1 MTMKKPS
8 ALLTARV
15 TCVGALLST
24 LSLFGC
30 SSTPAVDTGD
40 DPVEI
45 PDSGFGDRTDVTV
58 GPSAMMEV
66 VSDDDLID
74 AEEDPSDEENPCDLD
89 AGCPVLVDAGPACGD
104 GRRDPGEQC
113 DDGNSVPGDGCSG
126 ACRIE
131 PNSRCPADGGPC
143 SSTIECG
150 NGVMEGS
157 EVCDDGNTDDDD
169 GCSADC
175 LSKDPTYDCAE
186 PGQPCISLVECG
198 DGIVGGN
205 EACDDGGEPGG
216 CNDTCS
222 EVEAGWACLRPG
234 EACILAARCGDGTL
248 NPGEQCDDANTEVG
262 DGCTAECIVEAGFYC
277 PVANMSCIQEL
288 CGDGERTPGE
298 QCDDGNAAAGDGCS
312 DACAVEVGYVCP
324 VPNAACF
331 PRCGDELVVGTEDCD
346 DGNTVDGDGCGG
358 GCLREAGFECP
369 LDGGECTEAV
379 CADGSRGGDEGCD
392 DGNTIAGDGCGP
404 TCQIEPTFDSTG
416 EATLACG
423 DGLITGTEQ
432 CDDGNAAS
440 DDGCS
445 ATCQLEEGWICE
457 ELLELPETVEIA
469 VTYRD
474 FRSDESPGGHPDFE
488 NVNQGDDAIPGAP
501 CEVDNA
507 ATCGQLDAERKPV
520 LGTGNQPTIASADSY
535 ALWFRDEDPDGNVD
549 IEVLQDSLLLTQ
561 VGGPTSD
568 VYEYDSSE
576 HFPLDD
582 RGHGTSCG
590 NDDLDLGNPN
600 CCAVGE
606 ACYGHNYHFTTELR
620 YFFQY
625 QGGETL
631 TFRGDDDVWVFIN
644 GRLAVDVGG
653 VHCAQAGRVVL
664 GDEDSTCSLHAE
676 DYDNACGTVG
686 VLPDCDATDFTA
698 AEQADD
704 TDDRY
709 GITKGGIYE
718 IVLFHAERHTD
729 QSNFRLTLQG
739 FLAPRSSCTPICG
752 DGTVQRGEV
761 CDDGEDNVTAAEATW
776 GACVECRSREFCGDG
791 VVNGA
796 EACDNGLNISSYA
809 DSVDACGPEC
819 VDPPYCGDGMVHP
832 GLEWCDEGDA
842 GNTGEY
848 DGCTADCEL
857 GPYCGDGTVDEEAG
871 ETCDDGIRN
880 GSYGRP
886 CALDCQPGPYCG
898 DGERNGPE
906 QCDLGAD
913 ANTGEY
919 GTCNENCT
927 LAPRCGDGERQV
939 DEGEE
944 CDDGQNDGGYGECA
958 PGCVLGPRCGDG
970 VVQAGNEQCDDG
982 ENAGGYG
989 ECAQGCV
996 LGPRCGDRVVQ
1007 QDAGEECDSGPTG
1020 STRCSKTCKTLVPDV
1035 SH

>member
-1 MTMKKPS
+1 MKSS
-8 ALLTARV
+8 AYLTPRAAWI
-15 TCVGALLST
+15 GALLAT
-24 LSLFGC
+24 LFVFGC
-30 SSTPAVDTGD
+30 SSSPSVGSTD
-40 DPVEI
+40 DGAE
-45 PDSGFGDRTDVTV
+45 PDSGPPEETGVSV
-58 GPSAMMEV
+58 GPAPAENPIT
-66 VSDDDLID
+66 DDGLID
-74 AEEDPSDEENPCDLD
+74 AEEDPSDEENPCELD
-89 AGCPVLVDAGPACGD
+89 GGCGFVGDAGPACGD
-104 GRRDPGEQC
+104 GHRDQGEEC

-131 PNSRCPADGGPC
+131 PNSRCPADGGAC
-143 SSTIECG
+143 ASTIECG

-157 EVCDDGNTDDDD
+157 EVCDDGNTEDGD
-169 GCSADC
+169 GCFADC
-175 LSKDPTYDCAE
+175 QSKDPNYECPV
-186 PGQPCISLVECG
+186 PGELCISLVECG

-222 EVEAGWACLRPG
+222 EVEDGWACLRPG

-248 NPGEQCDDANTEVG
+248 NPGEQCDDANGDDE
-262 DGCTAECIVEAGFYC
+262 DGCSAECIVEAGYYC
-277 PVANMSCIQEL
+277 PVANMSCIPEV

-298 QCDDGNAAAGDGCS
+298 QCDDGNMAAGDGCS
-312 DACAVEVGYVCP
+312 DECVVEEGYVCP
-324 VPNAACF
+324 VPDSLCF

-369 LDGGECTEAV
+369 LDGGDCTEAV
-379 CADGSRGGDEGCD
+379 CADGNPGGDEGCD
-392 DGNTIAGDGCGP
+392 DGNTVAGDGCGP
-404 TCQIEPTFDSTG
+404 TCQVEPTFDSSG
-416 EATLACG
+416 VATLACG
-423 DGLITGTEQ
+423 DGLITGAEE
-432 CDDGNAAS
+432 CDDGNANS

-445 ATCQLEEGWICE
+445 QDCELEAGWICE
-457 ELLELPETVEIA
+457 ELLELPETVDIA
-469 VTYRD
+469 VTLRD

-488 NVNQGDDAIPGAP
+488 NVNQVDEEIPGPP

-507 ATCGQLDAERKPV
+507 ATCGQLDADRKPV
-520 LGTGNQPTIASADSY
+520 LGPGDQPTIANADSY

-549 IEVLQDSLLLTQ
+549 IEVVTDSLSLTQ
-561 VGGPTSD
+561 VGGAASD
-568 VYEYDSSE
+568 VYEYDSSA
-576 HFPLDD
+576 HFPVDGL
-582 RGHGTSCG
+582 GHGTSCG
-590 NDDLDLGNPN
+590 NDVLDLGTAG
-600 CCAVGE
+600 CCDPGNECA
-606 ACYGHNYHFTTELR
+606 GHNYHFTTELR

-644 GRLAVDVGG
+644 GHLAVDVGG

-664 GDEDSTCSLHAE
+664 GDEDSSCSLHGE
-676 DYDNACGTVG
+676 DYDDTCGTVG
-686 VLPDCDATDFTA
+686 VLPDCGTDDFTA
-698 AEQADD
+698 AEVADD

-752 DGTVQRGEV
+752 DGVVQRGEV
-761 CDDGEDNVTAAEATW
+761 CDDGEDNVAAADATY
-776 GACVECRSREFCGDG
+776 GACVECRSREFCGDDIVSG
-791 VVNGA
+791 P
-796 EACDNGLNISSYA
+796 ETCDNGLNISSYA
-809 DSVDACGPEC
+809 DSPDACGPGC

-832 GLEWCDEGDA
+832 GLEWCDEGEE

-848 DGCTADCEL
+848 DGCTEDCEL
-857 GPYCGDGTVDEEAG
+857 GPYCGDGTIDEAAG
-871 ETCDDGIRN
+871 EVCDDGIRN

-906 QCDLGAD
+906 QCDLGED
-913 ANTGEY
+913 DNTGEY
-919 GTCNENCT
+919 GTCNPNCT

-939 DEGEE
+939 EEGEE
-944 CDDGQNDGGYGECA
+944 CDDGDNDGGYGECA

-970 VVQAGNEQCDDG
+970 VVQEGQEQCDDG
-982 ENAGGYG
+982 DNDGGYG
-989 ECAQGCV
+989 ECDQGCQ

-1007 QDAGEECDSGPTG
+1007 EEAGEECDTGPTG
-1020 STRCSKTCKTLVPDV
+1020 STSCTNTCKDIVPDT